1 MNTVTS
7 HSMDREVFARNQAT
21 KPVRGL
27 DVDKLVESIR
37 NVATVSELL
46 RFLGAAVIVASMSL
60 FLLQGWSEGNDIRRY
75 LMLLAQTG
83 LLAGGGLA
91 MSYGLKEAKGAR
103 IFFGL
108 ALVSVTANFTILGA
122 LIYSVFQLDN
132 ALTTYPGYATWQIAD
147 IASIGVTVAG
157 ALTVLVPIALFCF
170 MVMARQSAREL
181 TLAFVPVNA
190 LLLLPVRESVIAGAL
205 ALAGTAFALWTV
217 RRLSKEDSALQT
229 GEGRFALLTLF
240 VPIGILLFRSM
251 YFYDV
256 DSLVIAMLSAAVF
269 IALRQAA
276 AFPNRHKVLAA
287 LLDIA
292 SLPTAL
298 VTAIALAA
306 SFEHLGV
313 ELVAPLTGLVYAAM
327 AGDVLRRTGS
337 KVVSGFTAFT
347 ASFAVALGFGLAVA
361 VEPSIW
367 MALATLAAGITLG
380 LAGSWLKSR
389 SAMSAGVLTMLAAAT
404 FGFDAFVDLVTA
416 SNWIT
421 LAIIGAAAIALGSL
435 LERHGVAIKLAVIER
450 ANALADKREEAVLDD

>member
-1 MNTVTS
+1 MNTARNAS
-7 HSMDREVFARNQAT
+7 IDREVFARSQAAV
-21 KPVRGL
+21 PRRGL
-27 DVDKLVESIR
+27 DFDRLVESIR

-46 RFLGAAVIVASMSL
+46 RFLGAAGIIASMSL
-60 FLLQGWSEGNDIRRY
+60 FLLQGWSDGNDIRRY

-83 LLAGGGLA
+83 LLAGGGFA

-122 LIYSVFQLDN
+122 LIYSVFQFDN

-147 IASIGVTVAG
+147 IASIGATTAG
-157 ALTVLVPIALFCF
+157 ALLVLVPIALFCF
-170 MVMARQSAREL
+170 MVMARQSAKPL
-181 TLAFVPVNA
+181 TLAFVPLNA
-190 LLLLPVRESVIAGAL
+190 LLLIPARESVIAGAL

-217 RRLSKEDSALQT
+217 RRLTRTDSALQT
-229 GEGRFALLTLF
+229 GEGRFALLSLF
-240 VPIGILLFRSM
+240 VPLGIVLFRSM

-256 DSLVIAMLSAAVF
+256 DSLMVAMLSGAIF

-276 AFPNRHKVLAA
+276 MFPSRHKVLAS
-287 LLDIA
+287 LLDVA
-292 SLPTAL
+292 ALPVAL

-306 SFEHLGV
+306 SFEYLDIEV
-313 ELVAPLTGLVYAAM
+313 LAPLTGLVYAAM

-337 KVVSGFTAFT
+337 RVVSGFTAFT
-347 ASFAVALGFGLAVA
+347 ASFAIAAGFALAIA

-367 MALATLAAGITLG
+367 MALSTLAAGVMLG
-380 LAGSWLKSR
+380 LAGSWLNSR
-389 SAMSAGVLTMLAAAT
+389 SAMIAGMLTMLAAVT

-435 LERHGVAIKLAVIER
+435 LERHGVAIKVAVIER
-450 ANALADKREEAVLDD
+450 ASALAHQREEAVLDD